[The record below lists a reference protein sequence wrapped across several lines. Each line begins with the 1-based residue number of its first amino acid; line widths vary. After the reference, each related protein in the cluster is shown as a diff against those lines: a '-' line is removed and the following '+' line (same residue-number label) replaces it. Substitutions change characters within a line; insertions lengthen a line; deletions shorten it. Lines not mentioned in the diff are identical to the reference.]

1 MMMSHCQTLRT
12 AMLSPSRAAA
22 SHAAASHAEA
32 GTRCTAAA
40 QASHRRR
47 GRVARWLAA
56 AALVVA
62 MPAQAA
68 WFVWTMV
75 ELPMSSGASCG
86 NGTPYRFF
94 VNTTPFSGNT
104 AITFEGGGAC
114 WAQRACEGQGQYSAT
129 NPDGIPTNY
138 MAQANSA
145 AGGLVTPFSARLD
158 PFQGVSTQ
166 GWNLVYM
173 PYCTG
178 DVHTGNQVV
187 VFSDADPAHP
197 RVQHFAGQA
206 NVRAAA
212 AWMRQ
217 NMGRPGQLM
226 LTGFSAGGVAA
237 TAEYAIVRD
246 ALAPTGKTT
255 LLADSGPLFNAP
267 LGGTSAQYPSLP
279 LQTKIRSTWGLDAP
293 QGLISVLART
303 LPGIDRNNMGSL
315 DAALAQKYPNDRFGY
330 MLFQAD
336 ATFSGFS
343 YYDFY
348 PAIKNEPDP
357 NVQKQ
362 MMNTLWRQDIAQW
375 KPTLES
381 QPNVAY
387 WIPFYRD
394 FNNSHCLTIVDFSG
408 TGIEDQGYA
417 DVAPFIDA
425 SLSHGAVLRKTEADQ
440 ASDLTRPVSL
450 AMTILSIVLALFG

>member
-1 MMMSHCQTLRT
+1 MMMSNGQSLRT
-12 AMLSPSRAAA
+12 ATLSPSIASPTSPEHAGRAP
-22 SHAAASHAEA
+22 
-32 GTRCTAAA
+32 A
-40 QASHRRR
+40 QPSHRRR
-47 GRVARWLAA
+47 GLVARWLAA
-56 AALVVA
+56 GALAIA

-68 WFVWTMV
+68 WFVWTTV

-94 VNTTPFSGNT
+94 VNTTPFSANT

-114 WAQRACEGQGQYSAT
+114 WAQRACEGQGLYSAT
-129 NPDGIPTNY
+129 NPDGIPANY
-138 MAQANSA
+138 MSQVNSA

-166 GWNLVYM
+166 GWNLVYL

-178 DVHTGNQVV
+178 DVHTGNQLA

-197 RVQHFAGQA
+197 RTQHFSGQA

-212 AWMRQ
+212 SWIRQ

-237 TAEYAIVRD
+237 TAEYAIVRE
-246 ALAPTGKTT
+246 ALAPMGKTT

-267 LGGTSAQYPSLP
+267 SGGTPAQYPSLP

-293 QGLISVLART
+293 QGLVAALAQA
-303 LPGIDRNNMGSL
+303 LPGLDRDNMGSL
-315 DAALAQKYPNDRFGY
+315 NVALAQKYPADRFGY

-357 NVQKQ
+357 KVQQQ
-362 MMNTLWRQDIAQW
+362 MMNVLWRQDIAQW
-375 KPTLES
+375 LPTLAS
-381 QPNVAY
+381 RPNVAY

-394 FNNSHCLTIVDFSG
+394 FNNSHCLSIVDFSG

-417 DVAPFIDA
+417 DMTPFIDA
-425 SLSHGAVLRKTEADQ
+425 NLSHGAVLRKTEADQ
-440 ASDLTRPVSL
+440 ASDLTRPLSL
-450 AMTILSIVLALFG
+450 AMTILTIVLSLFG